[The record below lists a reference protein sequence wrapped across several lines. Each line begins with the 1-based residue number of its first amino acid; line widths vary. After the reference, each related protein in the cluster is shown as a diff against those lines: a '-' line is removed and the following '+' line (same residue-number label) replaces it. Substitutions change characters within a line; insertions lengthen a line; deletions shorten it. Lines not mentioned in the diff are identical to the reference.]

1 MGTGAGDPRTRRIK
15 AGIMLAGLAPFTLLY
30 NTQAL
35 LPDLTRDYGITPSAA
50 AMSVSIA
57 TAGVGLGLLVAVPI
71 SERIGRGRLIRW
83 SVIVA
88 GVMAA
93 GVVFISDW
101 NLFLVARF
109 VMGFILA
116 GLPATATVYLRE
128 EIHPSIVSSVIGVH
142 IFGNTLGGLGARI
155 IPSTTIEVFDWLGIE
170 GILGLDKSHSA
181 MFTASLVGLLAG
193 LACFFL
199 LPPAQGF
206 VQHRDSFSVLVKK
219 FGRAFT
225 DPVLLGLFVV
235 GYLGVG
241 SFIGALNVMGFRL
254 EGDPYF
260 IPIGLIG
267 LIYFVYPLAG
277 WASAIAGKIAD
288 RTSLRAVMSFGPLIG
303 LVGVALMMIPNLV
316 CIVAGL
322 AILAIGFFTGHSI
335 AASWVAGRASRSVGV
350 PAQAASIYMVCFYL
364 GSSVTG
370 NLTPLAW
377 THAGWGGVTAIIGS
391 QMALLLILALI
402 LKRTPVAPAGTR
414 TVQK

>member
-15 AGIMLAGLAPFTLLY
+15 AGIMLAGLATFTLLY
-30 NTQAL
+30 NTQAI

-260 IPIGLIG
+260 IPN
-267 LIYFVYPLAG
+267 FVYPLAG

-288 RTSLRAVMSFGPLIG
+288 RTSLRAVMSFGPLIE